1 MNIRI
6 ITDSASDLRP
16 PHRPEVTVQPMTV
29 TFGREEYQDG
39 INLTHRQFYDRG
51 GRPAHHQPDIPRPV

>member
-16 PHRPEVTVQPMTV
+16 PHRPEVTVLPMTV
-29 TFGREEYQDG
+29 TFGREEYHDG
-39 INLTHRQFYDRG
+39 INLTHRQFY
-51 GRPAHHQPDIPRPV
+51 